1 MQFAYGHAGEIRGTV
16 AAADAH
22 VLTGDSLP
30 LRARMHRGTPFEI
43 LVGAVEETRHPYTG
57 LRMLR
62 RLDVR
67 RPETMADLST
77 FEGTD
82 YERVPRAYF
91 VPAGLT
97 AVLDRLEAQGVRTSL
112 LAQPLT
118 IEVERFRI
126 DSTWTAERPFQN
138 HRERTVLGGYERAQ
152 ETLPAGTVVV
162 RVDQPLGR
170 LAFYLLEPRSDDGLL
185 DWNLLD
191 GALANARSYPIVR
204 TFAAP

>member
-1 MQFAYGHAGEIRGTV
+1 M
-16 AAADAH
+16 
-22 VLTGDSLP
+22 
-30 LRARMHRGTPFEI
+30 
-43 LVGAVEETRHPYTG
+43 
-57 LRMLR
+57 
-62 RLDVR
+62 
-67 RPETMADLST
+67 
-77 FEGTD
+77 
-82 YERVPRAYF
+82 
-91 VPAGLT
+91 
-97 AVLDRLEAQGVRTSL
+97 RTSL

-138 HRERTVLGGYERAQ
+138 HRERTALGGYERAQ

-204 TFAAP
+204 TFTAP